1 MAQNKR
7 QVFEDRKAQLEMIKK
22 LKLNESVLTDWEIG
36 FLNSIHESLRKQK
49 GWVCPR
55 LIGKQ
60 APTLE
65 MIFEKHIDNKQRGKN
80 A

>member
-1 MAQNKR
+1 LSQNKR

-36 FLNSIHESLRKQK
+36 FLNSIHEILRKQT
-49 GWVCPR
+49 GQWCPR

-60 APTLE
+60 AQKLE
-65 MIFEKHIDNKQRGKN
+65 MIFEEHITN
-80 A
+80 